1 MFNQRRNL
9 MFTTQCFQRA
19 KISNTL

>member
-1 MFNQRRNL
+1 